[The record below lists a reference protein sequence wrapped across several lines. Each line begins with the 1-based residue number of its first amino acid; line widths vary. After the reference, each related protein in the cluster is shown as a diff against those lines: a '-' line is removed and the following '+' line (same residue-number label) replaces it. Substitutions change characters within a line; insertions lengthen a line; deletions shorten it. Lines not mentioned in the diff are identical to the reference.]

1 MLIKFLL
8 IVSLLFVFNLR
19 QTFEVK
25 YPSNVSHF
33 LNIDAKKVER
43 DYAVSFSTSQ
53 KGFVAKTKRQ
63 INKGS
68 EKWNATRTN
77 YFAVDYG

>member
-1 MLIKFLL
+1 M
-8 IVSLLFVFNLR
+8 FVFNLR

-25 YPSNVSHF
+25 NPSNVSHF
-33 LNIDAKKVER
+33 LNIDAEKVER
-43 DYAVSFSTSQ
+43 DYAVSVSTSH
-53 KGFVAKTKRQ
+53 KGFVVKTERQ
-63 INKGS
+63 IQKGS

>member
-8 IVSLLFVFNLR
+8 IISLLFVFNLR

-25 YPSNVSHF
+25 GSSNVSHF
-33 LNIDAKKVER
+33 LNTKAQQVDTEI
-43 DYAVSFSTSQ
+43 AVPVTTSHQ
-53 KGFVAKTKRQ
+53 GFVAKTERHIQ
-63 INKGS
+63 KGS